1 LRNSFKGGLL
11 RPPFSYEREENM
23 AIKLFGFKIGKDEP
37 ASEQVRSFVPPNDDD
52 NAVNIV
58 GGGVYGTYVDLEGT
72 IKNDSELIRKYREM
86 SLQAECDTAIDDIV
100 NEAIVYQPDEYPVQI
115 VLDKLEQPESIKKKI
130 RDEFG
135 HVLKLLDFGNQ
146 GYDIFRRWYV
156 DGRLYYHLII
166 DEKQPRAGLKEIRYI
181 DPRKIRK
188 VRETPK
194 TRSVP
199 GQTELYVKPIEY
211 FVYSEKGFAKD
222 ANQGLKIAPDSI
234 CYVHSGITDKDGKVI
249 ISHLNKAIR
258 PLNQLRMLEDA
269 TVIYRISR
277 APERRIFYIDV
288 GNLPKIKAE
297 QYLRDI
303 MQKYKNKLVYDA
315 TTGEIRDD
323 RRFQTMLEDFW
334 LPRREGGRGTE
345 ITTLQGGQNL
355 GEIEDVLYFQKKL
368 YKSLGVPISRLES
381 DSGFSLGR
389 ASEITR
395 DELKFSKFIARLR
408 NRFTHLFDRIL
419 ETQLV
424 LKGIC
429 TKAEWQQIKEEIY
442 FDFITDAHFAELKD
456 AEILKERLT
465 LLSDIDQHVGKYFSV
480 AYVRTK
486 ILQQTEDDIKQMD
499 KEMAEE
505 EASMP
510 EDEPAPPPMP
520 VMPPAPPAPPPQQV
534 VVKVKK
540 EEAEPHIIDD
550 TDQKELAKSMTKF
563 FDTLVE
569 QEARGDKE
577 NE

>member
-1 LRNSFKGGLL
+1 
-11 RPPFSYEREENM
+11 M

-37 ASEQVRSFVPPNDDD
+37 AQEQVRSFVPPNDDD

-72 IKNDSELIRKYREM
+72 IKSDSELIRKYREM

-115 VLDKLEQPESIKKKI
+115 VLDKLQQPESIKKKI

-146 GYDIFRRWYV
+146 GYDVFRRWYV

-166 DEKQPRAGLKEIRYI
+166 DEKQPRAGLKEVRYI

-188 VRETPK
+188 VREVPK

-199 GQTELYVKPIEY
+199 GQTELYVKPVEY
-211 FVYSEKGFAKD
+211 YVYSEKGFAKD

-249 ISHLNKAIR
+249 ISNLHKAIR

-297 QYLRDI
+297 QYLREI

-381 DSGFSLGR
+381 DNGFSLGR

-408 NRFTHLFDRIL
+408 NRFTHLFDRML

-465 LLSDIDQHVGKYFSV
+465 LLSDIDQHVGKYFSI
-480 AYVRTK
+480 AYVRKK
-486 ILQQTEDDIKQMD
+486 ILQQTEDDIKEMD

-505 EASMP
+505 EATMP
-510 EDEPAPPPMP
+510 EEEPPATPPMP
-520 VMPPAPPAPPPQQV
+520 IMPPAPPPQPPQQV

-569 QEARGDKE
+569 EARGDKE

>member
-1 LRNSFKGGLL
+1 
-11 RPPFSYEREENM
+11 M

-37 ASEQVRSFVPPNDDD
+37 AQEQVRSFVPPNDDD

-135 HVLKLLDFGNQ
+135 HILKLLDFGNQ

-166 DEKQPRAGLKEIRYI
+166 DEKQPRAGLKEVRYI

-297 QYLRDI
+297 QYLREI

-368 YKSLGVPISRLES
+368 YKLLGVPISRLES
-381 DSGFSLGR
+381 YTGYSLGR

-408 NRFTHLFDRIL
+408 NRFTHLFDRML

-480 AYVRTK
+480 AYVRK
-486 ILQQTEDDIKQMD
+486 NILQQTEDDIKQMD

-505 EASMP
+505 EATMP
-510 EDEPAPPPMP
+510 EEEPPATPPMP

-540 EEAEPHIIDD
+540 EEAEPQIIDD

>member
-1 LRNSFKGGLL
+1 
-11 RPPFSYEREENM
+11 M

-72 IKNDSELIRKYREM
+72 VKNDSELIRKYREM

-115 VLDKLEQPESIKKKI
+115 VLDKLEQPESIKNKI
-130 RDEFG
+130 RDEFK
-135 HVLKLLDFGNQ
+135 HILKLLDFGNQ

-166 DEKQPRAGLKEIRYI
+166 DEKQPRAGLKEVRYI

-188 VRETPK
+188 VRETQK
-194 TRSVP
+194 TRAVA
-199 GQTELYVKPIEY
+199 GQTELYVRPIEY
-211 FVYSEKGFAKD
+211 FVFSEKGFAKD

-234 CYVHSGITDKDGKVI
+234 CYVHSGISDKDGKVI

-389 ASEITR
+389 TSEITR

-408 NRFTHLFDRIL
+408 NRFTHLFDRML

-429 TKAEWQQIKEEIY
+429 TKAEWDQIKEEIY

-505 EASMP
+505 EATMP
-510 EDEPAPPPMP
+510 DEEPAPPPMP

-540 EEAEPHIIDD
+540 EEVEPHIIDD

>member
-1 LRNSFKGGLL
+1 
-11 RPPFSYEREENM
+11 M

-37 ASEQVRSFVPPNDDD
+37 AQEQIRSFVPPNDDD

-86 SLQAECDTAIDDIV
+86 ALQAECDTAIDDIV
-100 NEAIVYQPDEYPVQI
+100 NEAIVYQPDEYPIQI
-115 VLDKLEQPESIKKKI
+115 VLDKLQQPESIKKKI
-130 RDEFG
+130 RDEFS
-135 HVLKLLDFGNQ
+135 HILKLLDFGNQ

-166 DEKQPRAGLKEIRYI
+166 DEKQPRAGLKEVRYI
-181 DPRKIRK
+181 DPRRIRK
-188 VRETPK
+188 VREIPK
-194 TRSVP
+194 TKLVP
-199 GQTELYVKPIEY
+199 GQTELYVDPIEY
-211 FVYSEKGFAKD
+211 YVYSQKGFAKD

-234 CYVHSGITDKDGKVI
+234 CYVHSGISDKDGKVI
-249 ISHLNKAIR
+249 ISHLHKAIR

-297 QYLRDI
+297 QYLREI

-408 NRFTHLFDRIL
+408 NRFTHLFDRML
-419 ETQLV
+419 EIQLI

-442 FDFITDAHFAELKD
+442 FDFITDAHFTELKD

-465 LLSDIDQHVGKYFSV
+465 LLSDVDQHVGKYFSI
-480 AYVRTK
+480 AYVRKK
-486 ILQQTEDDIKQMD
+486 ILQQTEDDITQMN
-499 KEMAEE
+499 KEIAEE
-505 EASMP
+505 KTTIP
-510 EDEPAPPPMP
+510 EEESEPLSMP
-520 VMPPAPPAPPPQQV
+520 VMPSAPSTPVAQEV
-534 VVKVKK
+534 VIKVKK
-540 EEAEPHIIDD
+540 EEAESHIIDD

-569 QEARGDKE
+569 EARSDKE
-577 NE
+577 TK